1 MAAGMC
7 LVGTC
12 YECHEHLMPL
22 LRLAGYTELNVDWAL
37 KDMGIERP
45 DERVLARQALYKVDL
60 LS

>member
-1 MAAGMC
+1 
-7 LVGTC
+7 
-12 YECHEHLMPL
+12 MPL